1 MSKVLYVHDEVT
13 HNSSA
18 AEQVLPVLFEV
29 YQPKSIVD
37 VGCGL
42 GNWIEVAKKMTGST
56 ITGVDGDY
64 VNRSL
69 LKINEEEFVEKDLT
83 KPFDLNKK
91 YDLAICLE
99 VAEHLPE
106 SSAKGFIQSL
116 TNHADVIMFSA
127 ALPGQGGQ
135 NHINEQWPSYWQEN
149 FNNCGFEMIDFF
161 RFKIWDNTK
170 IEYWYKQNLFLVVKK
185 GHSLSESNSK
195 LAYSLVHPELLNLVH
210 EQYQN
215 KILLMK
221 TKINKLKKRDIIG
234 RVVNLIRFK

>member
-69 LKINEEEFVEKDLT
+69 LKINEEEFIEKDLT

-135 NHINEQWPSYWQEN
+135 NHINEQWPSYWQDH

-185 GHSLSESNSK
+185 GHPLSESQSN
-195 LAYSLVHPELLNLVH
+195 LAFSLVHPELLNLVH

>member
-135 NHINEQWPSYWQEN
+135 NHINEQWPSYWQEH